1 MGLRLAGERST
12 WGGEFGDWH
21 LGTTLCKREVSP
33 MIEILMVMVMR
44 KGEFSPER
52 QTLSQRSRGN
62 WREATAEKRRSLKF
76 V

>member
-12 WGGEFGDWH
+12 WGGELGDWH
-21 LGTTLCKREVSP
+21 LGNTLCNREVSQ
-33 MIEILMVMVMR
+33 MIEILMVMV
-44 KGEFSPER
+44 KGESSPER